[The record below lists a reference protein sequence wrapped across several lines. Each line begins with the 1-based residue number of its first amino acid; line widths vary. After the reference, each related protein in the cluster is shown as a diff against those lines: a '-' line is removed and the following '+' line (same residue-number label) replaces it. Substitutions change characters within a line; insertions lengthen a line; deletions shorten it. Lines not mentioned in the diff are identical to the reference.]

1 MHTTGKTLA
10 KLIPAL
16 AITFALSA
24 CSIAEEVKHIEEV
37 QKAEMRQQTARSENL
52 TGEQVFIRSCNSCH
66 PGGQAGI
73 GPSLAELN
81 TSMPDDDKLK
91 ALIRAGRG
99 NMPPQSKTTI
109 NDQELNNLVAYLRS
123 LNK

>member
-1 MHTTGKTLA
+1 MRYLPTQLTM
-10 KLIPAL
+10 LIPLCAAVL
-16 AITFALSA
+16 GLSA

-37 QKAEMRQQTARSENL
+37 QKAQMRQEKARTENL

-73 GPSLAELN
+73 GPNLAEIN

-99 NMPPQSKTTI
+99 NMPPQTKSII
-109 NDQELNNLVAYLRS
+109 NDQELNDLVVYLRS